1 MAAVGADVDLRAAS
15 DMVRRVVAAAPHS
28 DADADELRSRLAGAD
43 TAATALVS
51 DASAALDDARLAVSD
66 ARSGTPPSS
75 RPDCE
80 PSATWTTRSSPP
92 APWIAGQVSDVLR
105 TATRTRDRPAG
116 HSRRTRRR
124 R

>member
-66 ARSGTPPSS
+66 ARSGTPP
-75 RPDCE
+75 
-80 PSATWTTRSSPP
+80 

-116 HSRRTRRR
+116 RSRRTRRR